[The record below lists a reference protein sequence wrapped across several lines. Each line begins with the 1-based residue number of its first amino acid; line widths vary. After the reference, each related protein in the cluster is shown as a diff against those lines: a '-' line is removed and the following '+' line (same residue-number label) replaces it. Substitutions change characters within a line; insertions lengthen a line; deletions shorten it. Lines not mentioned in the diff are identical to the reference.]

1 MNIQEFKQIFSE
13 YGGGFVSPEQIN
25 ELAEFAPDLPLGVK
39 VGYGLRFLTTAK
51 NFKRDLEDNTRYQ
64 LETHNVEQ
72 YVRDVFV
79 PCFDYDKVRQIFG
92 CNNKE

>member
-1 MNIQEFKQIFSE
+1 MNLQEFKQIFSE

-39 VGYGLRFLTTAK
+39 VGYGSRFATTAK
-51 NFKRDLEDNTRYQ
+51 HFKLDLENNTKYH
-64 LETHNVEQ
+64 LDVHNVEQ

-79 PCFDYDKVRQIFG
+79 PCSTYDEVRQIFG
-92 CNNKE
+92 WANKE

>member
-13 YGGGFVSPEQIN
+13 YGGSVSPEQIN

-92 CNNKE
+92 WNNKE

>member
-1 MNIQEFKQIFSE
+1 MNLQEFKQIFSE
-13 YGGGFVSPEQIN
+13 YGGSVSPEQIN

-51 NFKRDLEDNTRYQ
+51 NFKSDLENNIKYQ
-64 LETHNVEQ
+64 REAHNVEQ

-79 PCFDYDKVRQIFG
+79 PCSTYDEVRRIFG
-92 CNNKE
+92 WANKE

>member
-1 MNIQEFKQIFSE
+1 MNLQEFKQIFSE

-39 VGYGLRFLTTAK
+39 VGYGSRFATTAGH
-51 NFKRDLEDNTRYQ
+51 FKLDLENNTRYQ
-64 LETHNVEQ
+64 KEEHGVEQ

-79 PCFDYDKVRQIFG
+79 PCSAYDQVRNIFG
-92 CNNKE
+92 WNNKE

>member
-1 MNIQEFKQIFSE
+1 MNLQEFKQIFCE
-13 YGGGFVSPEQIN
+13 HGGSVFPEQIN

-39 VGYGLRFLTTAK
+39 VGYGSRFVTSAK

-64 LETHNVEQ
+64 LEAHNVEQ

-79 PCFDYDKVRQIFG
+79 PCSTYDEVRQIFG
-92 CNNKE
+92 WNNK

>member
-1 MNIQEFKQIFSE
+1 MNLQEFKQIFSE

-39 VGYGLRFLTTAK
+39 VGYGSRFATTARH
-51 NFKRDLEDNTRYQ
+51 FKLDLENNTKYH
-64 LETHNVEQ
+64 LDVHNVEQ

-79 PCFDYDKVRQIFG
+79 PCSTYDEVRNIFG
-92 CNNKE
+92 WANKE

>member
-1 MNIQEFKQIFSE
+1 MNLQDFKKIFSE
-13 YGGGFVSPEQIN
+13 YGGSIAPEQID

-64 LETHNVEQ
+64 LEAHNVEQ

-79 PCFDYDKVRQIFG
+79 PCSAYDKVRNIFG
-92 CNNKE
+92 WNNKE

>member
-1 MNIQEFKQIFSE
+1 MNLQEFKQIFSE
-13 YGGGFVSPEQIN
+13 YGGSVSPEQIN

-51 NFKRDLEDNTRYQ
+51 NFKSDLENNIKYQ
-64 LETHNVEQ
+64 REAHNVEQ

-79 PCFDYDKVRQIFG
+79 PCSTYDEVRKIFG
-92 CNNKE
+92 WNNKE

>member
-1 MNIQEFKQIFSE
+1 MNLQEFKQIFSE

-39 VGYGLRFLTTAK
+39 VGYGSRFATTAK
-51 NFKRDLEDNTRYQ
+51 HFKLDLENNTKYQ
-64 LETHNVEQ
+64 LDVHNVEQ

-79 PCFDYDKVRQIFG
+79 PCSTYDEVRRIFG
-92 CNNKE
+92 WANKE